1 MEKGRAEQEAGL
13 GISRETEII
22 PFMHRFPRQRRG
34 ADFQIRSRAARPM
47 DAGGSLLLLIP

>member
-34 ADFQIRSRAARPM
+34 ADFQNRSRAVRPT
-47 DAGGSLLLLIP
+47 DAGGSLFIFIP